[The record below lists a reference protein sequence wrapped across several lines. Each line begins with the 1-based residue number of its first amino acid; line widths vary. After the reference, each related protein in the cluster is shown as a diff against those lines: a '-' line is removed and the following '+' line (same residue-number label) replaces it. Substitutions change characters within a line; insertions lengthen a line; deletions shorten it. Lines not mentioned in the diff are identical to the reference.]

1 MCFVINITLEI
12 HWEKIISWKT
22 TYKVAWLSL
31 TYYLKPKAM
40 PLSIKKNVQKISLH
54 IPFILPVCISE
65 ILWEVL
71 LYPFDLFSVCIF
83 FWLWQC
89 FGLHTMSWQ
98 TEHFLIQKRNHYWFF
113 RFFRVPEFLVF
124 LPPHLLHWLSDF
136 SGLSAVS
143 CYVRNKSILLIVF
156 RIFFLMTCYC
166 IRMETEW
173 NSVCPLLTCQMCHV
187 LEHIMSF
194 S

>member
-1 MCFVINITLEI
+1 MCRKF
-12 HWEKIISWKT
+12 
-22 TYKVAWLSL
+22 
-31 TYYLKPKAM
+31 P
-40 PLSIKKNVQKISLH
+40 SIFL
-54 IPFILPVCISE
+54 FILPVCTSE

-83 FWLWQC
+83 FWFWQC

-124 LPPHLLHWLSDF
+124 LPPHLLHWLTDF

-156 RIFFLMTCYC
+156 RIFFFNDMLLHQNGNWVKLSVSLANVSNVSC
-166 IRMETEW
+166 IGTYYVIFLKAGW
-173 NSVCPLLTCQMCHV
+173 LFCNFYFWQ
-187 LEHIMSF
+187 
-194 S
+194 

>member
-1 MCFVINITLEI
+1 
-12 HWEKIISWKT
+12 
-22 TYKVAWLSL
+22 
-31 TYYLKPKAM
+31 M
-40 PLSIKKNVQKISLH
+40 PLSIKKKCRKFPSI
-54 IPFILPVCISE
+54 F
-65 ILWEVL
+65 L
-71 LYPFDLFSVCIF
+71 LYSLYAQVRFCGRYCYIHFIF

-89 FGLHTMSWQ
+89 SDLHTMSWQ

-124 LPPHLLHWLSDF
+124 LLPHLLHWLSDF

-156 RIFFLMTCYC
+156 KIFFLMTCYC

-173 NSVCPLLTCQMCHV
+173 NLVCPLLTCQMCHV